1 MARWF
6 ETPPQNSFETI
17 FSRLLHSALRYKKR
31 KAHTLVISELRNTPI
46 KGASALRT
54 SPVQVGKSDPQEVVS
69 LGQSQEG
76 LPSKPNFA
84 KADKNAEKP
93 VRTEG
98 LSATARGVLV
108 AMTGLVGAMS
118 LAGCKPEAA
127 PPTNQVETQAQK
139 DARAQFSRELAQI
152 QSQMPNIQGGSGQQ
166 QSEQVTRQ
174 IIDAAKRYAQSSG
187 QSGPGLVNELR
198 NVMQDHPALTITT
211 LFAVGIAGGV
221 GLEKLG
227 LSDGISQGV
236 SKVHQAV
243 KDHPIAAG
251 VIALTAAGAA
261 AYGINQL
268 VNTEMS
274 IPQLPTGPQADSLN
288 STFSS
293 IEERL
298 AANPNTNPAEIQR
311 DVLAA
316 VQRYQKDTGKPWQ
329 KVADEIRAFA
339 FNHPVLAASLV
350 ASAGVATGVLLERAG
365 VPSQVA
371 TATSVAFDSAKGTAG
386 NVAGTV
392 GQYIKDHPVIAGTV
406 AVGVA
411 AGVGYL
417 VYNHFSPSPAP
428 AQ

>member
-1 MARWF
+1 M
-6 ETPPQNSFETI
+6 
-17 FSRLLHSALRYKKR
+17 
-31 KAHTLVISELRNTPI
+31 ISELRNTTTKSI
-46 KGASALRT
+46 SALRT
-54 SPVQVGKSDPQEVVS
+54 SPVKADQGTAQQEEQVS
-69 LGQSQEG
+69 LGQTREA
-76 LPSKPNFA
+76 LPAKPNFA
-84 KADKNAEKP
+84 KPDQKAEKP
-93 VRTEG
+93 VRAEG
-98 LSATARGVLV
+98 LSATARGVLIG
-108 AMTGLVGAMS
+108 MTGLVGAMS
-118 LAGCKPEAA
+118 LAGCKPQPA
-127 PPTNQVETQAQK
+127 PPSTQVETQAQK

-152 QSQMPNIQGGSGQQ
+152 QSSLPNIQGGTGQQ

-174 IIDAAKRYAQSSG
+174 IIDAAKRYAQQSG
-187 QSGPGLVNELR
+187 QNGPGLVNELR
-198 NVMQDHPALTITT
+198 NVMQDHPALTVTT
-211 LFAVGIAGGV
+211 LFAVGLAGGV

-227 LSDGISQGV
+227 LSDGISSGV
-236 SKVHQAV
+236 AKVHQAV
-243 KDHPIAAG
+243 KENPIAAG
-251 VIALTAAGAA
+251 VIALTVAGAA
-261 AYGINQL
+261 AYGISQL

-274 IPQLPTGPQADSLN
+274 IPQVPTGPQAQTLN
-288 STFSS
+288 STFQS
-293 IEERL
+293 IEDRL
-298 AANPNTNPAEIQR
+298 AANPNTNPADIQK

-329 KVADEIRAFA
+329 QVADEIRAFA

-365 VPSQVA
+365 VPAQVA

-417 VYNHFSPSPAP
+417 VYNHFNPTPAP